1 MEVFIKEVSKRHGV
15 SLVELARRL
24 GVTRQT
30 LYYYCEQGDK
40 NPVAQL
46 EKIADAIGVPLSEL
60 LTDPDADP
68 FDGGCIIIVIDGL
81 GTHTF
86 RSRQEYE
93 EYADTLNAD
102 SQ

>member
-30 LYYYCEQGDK
+30 LYYYCEQGDR

-60 LTDPDADP
+60 LTDPDAP
-68 FDGGCIIIVIDGL
+68 ASDGCFIIVLDDL

-93 EYADTLNAD
+93 DYAD
-102 SQ
+102 SRE